1 MLADIV
7 PLGFLTPI
15 TFLIIGELKILT
27 SIRQQDLMSMWDCF
41 HHFTDENTEA
51 WTSDLPGDQGAAGK
65 SGFKSKSS
73 RPRSVIL
80 TLNHAAHFISY

>member
-1 MLADIV
+1 MLADIS
-7 PLGFLTPI
+7 PLGFLTPV

-41 HHFTDENTEA
+41 CHFTDENTEA
-51 WTSDLPGDQGAAGK
+51 WRSDLPGDQSGAGE
-65 SGFKSKSS
+65 SGFKPKSS

-80 TLNHAAHFISY
+80 TLNHTTHFISY